1 MANYY
6 LSGNYNN
13 TIDVIL
19 SLTESTNTTAN
30 TSTFNYTLYIYKKNN
45 TSYSYSRGNH
55 YGVTI
60 GSYTTGDNTGGYSL
74 GGVPLGGT
82 YTLLTGTTSA
92 IAHNSDGSGT
102 VTISAW
108 VRQDQLSNYNF
119 SLSQTINLTTIPRA
133 SKPTASNAT
142 IGNTI
147 TINTNRASSSF
158 THTIQYKIGSLG
170 YTNIATG
177 VGASVNWTL
186 PASLANYISNATS
199 GTVTINCITYSG
211 STQIG
216 TATTTLTAT
225 IPGTSLGLTT
235 TGTITMGQNNNVT
248 VINYCSSY
256 LSVAITWSFGNG
268 SGTLSTS
275 WGTTTHNWPQSTYAS
290 KIPTSTSGKVTITQT
305 TKRGSAVVSSSSA
318 SFTLNLGSTS
328 TSASLSIS
336 DANGYLS
343 RFGSY
348 LSGKSKLS
356 WSVSASPSIGS
367 SISSYTVSVGS
378 IGTYYTASGSVDVP
392 ASLSSGS
399 RTVSVTTKDG
409 RGSTAT
415 ASQNYTVTKYSAPTV
430 TNTTVSRTDSSGN
443 PQPSS
448 GTYIRIKGTVSW
460 TAVGSNAVSAKYRI
474 RQQNGS
480 WSGYTN
486 LTLSSNNFDTTVGT
500 YSYEVGWEVQIVAAD
515 SVVTAGTTAS
525 YTVGS
530 AVFPI
535 DVYPS
540 QTSGIAFGKVSTDQ
554 GVVDS
559 AWPYKTSSQMAISDG
574 KVAALTTGTSRVYG
588 DGFVISNPATSN
600 DQGWIRVTGTG
611 ESDTVLEIATGDD
624 ANGSEQ
630 IVARQ
635 YNTSNAVARELKL
648 FDESGNTSVP
658 GKLYTKT
665 AFGYIGA
672 NSTYDVIK
680 FKEGD
685 QWGQGVVIGA
695 GGLTVIGGG
704 ESASA
709 IADTY
714 SSGGDEVLALTS
726 DQAVYV
732 KTGVQNG
739 AANAKTSTFYADGTL
754 EIPNALH
761 TGDVKYY
768 GHVVGG
774 SDGTANM
781 WVCLGTLTS
790 SGDSS
795 NVIITLYTGDGY
807 NGNERQNTT
816 IRIRIKDGYQSTH
829 STSSAFGASVTFE
842 DSPNMA
848 GNNIWATAVR
858 VRATAYNVCQVWVKL
873 PWGYYNGEY
882 TVEGRFHDWVH
893 SGARQSSDP
902 TSGVSQNVSY
912 YGSWGISTN
921 TSGYIRFA
929 QGAHKMQIAWKQVT
943 VTTKWTSAW
952 NSLWESSL
960 IDCGGWAA
968 NFNAR
973 PASAASAFGN
983 GNTRGAMF
991 ESNTGATAT
1000 HAGKYYLV
1008 NTGQIATDTSM
1019 VVTVIAVGSW

>member
-13 TIDVIL
+13 AIDVIL
-19 SLTESTNTTAN
+19 SLTESTDTTAN

-211 STQIG
+211 STLIG

-248 VINYCSSY
+248 VSNYCSSY

-290 KIPTSTSGKVTITQT
+290 KIPTSTSGKVTVTQT
-305 TKRGSAVVSSSSA
+305 TKRGSAVVSSSST

-409 RGSTAT
+409 RGGTAT

-430 TNTTVSRTDSSGN
+430 TSTTVSRTDSSGN

-460 TAVGSNAVSAKYRI
+460 TAVGSNAVSAKYKI
-474 RQQNGS
+474 RQQNGAWPS
-480 WSGYTN
+480 TFTN
-486 LTLSSNNFDTTVGT
+486 LSLSNNNFDVTVGT
-500 YSYEVGWEVQIVAAD
+500 YSYEVGWEVQIVTAD
-515 SVVTAGTTAS
+515 SVDTTGTTAS
-525 YTVGS
+525 FTVGS

-559 AWPYKTSSQMAISDG
+559 AWPYKTSSQMSLSAG

-588 DGFVISNPATSN
+588 NGFVMSNPATAN

-611 ESDTVLEIATGDD
+611 ESDTVMEIATGDD

-630 IVARQ
+630 IVFRR
-635 YNTSNAVARELKL
+635 YNASNAVQRQFNIFNAN
-648 FDESGNTSVP
+648 GN
-658 GKLYTKT
+658 
-665 AFGYIGA
+665 
-672 NSTYDVIK
+672 
-680 FKEGD
+680 
-685 QWGQGVVIGA
+685 
-695 GGLTVIGGG
+695 
-704 ESASA
+704 
-709 IADTY
+709 
-714 SSGGDEVLALTS
+714 SSGFIFDGFSFSGDGSYTVDANGNFTHKRTTTTDYWHLNANGGTANY
-726 DQAVYV
+726 AVYWE
-732 KTGVQNG
+732 TG
-739 AANAKTSTFYADGTL
+739 TTL
-754 EIPNALH
+754 MGQ
-761 TGDVKYY
+761 TKYV
-768 GHVVGG
+768 GHIMGG
-774 SDGTANM
+774 SDGTLNV
-781 WVCLGTLTS
+781 WTRLGTLTS
-790 SGDSS
+790 AGDSS

-807 NGNERQNTT
+807 NGNENQNTT
-816 IRIRIKDGYQSTH
+816 IRIRIKDAWQSAQST
-829 STSSAFGASVTFE
+829 TKAFGVSVTFE
-842 DSPNMA
+842 DSPNMS
-848 GNNIWATAVR
+848 GSNIWATAFQ
-858 VRATAYNVCQVWVKL
+858 VRATAYNVCDVWVRL
-873 PWGYYNGEY
+873 PWGYTNGEY
-882 TVEGRFHDWVH
+882 TVEGRYSNWVH
-893 SGARQSSDP
+893 SGTRQTATP
-902 TSGVSQNVSY
+902 TSGVFQSINYHCTFGV
-912 YGSWGISTN
+912 STN

-929 QGAHKMQIAWKQVT
+929 QGEHRMQICWKQVT
-943 VTTKWTSAW
+943 VSTAWTSAW

-960 IDCGGWAA
+960 IDVGAWAA
-968 NFNAR
+968 NFSAR

-991 ESNTGATAT
+991 ESNTGASTT
-1000 HAGKYYLV
+1000 SAGKYYLV
-1008 NTGQIATDTSM
+1008 NTGKITDSASM
-1019 VVTVIAVGSW
+1019 VVTVIAVGPWS

>member
-19 SLTESTNTTAN
+19 SLTESTDTTAN
-30 TSTFNYTLYIYKKNN
+30 TSTFSYTLYIYKKNN

-119 SLSQTINLTTIPRA
+119 SLSQTINLTSIPRA

-186 PASLANYISNATS
+186 PASLANYISNAAS
-199 GTVTINCITYSG
+199 GTVTINCITYNG

-225 IPGTSLGLTT
+225 IPGSSFSIGS
-235 TGTITMGQNNNVT
+235 TGTVTMGNNNNVT
-248 VINYCSSY
+248 VTNTCSAY
-256 LSVAITWSFGNG
+256 LTVSVTWSYGNG
-268 SGTLSTS
+268 SGTVTTN
-275 WGTTTHNWPQSTYAS
+275 WGTTTYNWPMSTFAS
-290 KIPTSTSGKVTITQT
+290 KIPSATSGTCTVTQT
-305 TKRGSAVVSSSSA
+305 TKRGTAQINQSSKT
-318 SFTLNLGSTS
+318 FTLALGSTNP
-328 TSASLSIS
+328 SASVSIS
-336 DANGYLS
+336 DANGYAS
-343 RFGSY
+343 RFGGY
-348 LSGKSKLS
+348 LTGKSKLS
-356 WSVSASPSIGS
+356 WSVSASASQGS
-367 SISSYTVSVGS
+367 SISSYSVSVGG
-378 IGTYYTASGSVDVP
+378 IGTYSTATGSVAVP
-392 ASLSSGS
+392 SSLSTAD
-399 RTVSVTTKDG
+399 RTVSVTVKDA
-409 RGSTAT
+409 RGKTAT
-415 ASQNYTVTKYSAPTV
+415 ASAAYKTVAYKAPAVSATVTRA
-430 TNTTVSRTDSSGN
+430 DSSGN

-448 GTYIRIKGTVSW
+448 GTYIRIRGGVTWS
-460 TAVGSNAVSAKYRI
+460 AVTNNSVSAKYRI

-480 WSGYTN
+480 WPSTFTN
-486 LTLSSNNFDTTVGT
+486 LTLTSNNFDVTVGT

-515 SVVTAGTTAS
+515 SVDTTGTTAS
-525 YTVGS
+525 FTVGS

-559 AWPYKTSSQMAISDG
+559 AWPYKTSSQMSISAG

-588 DGFVISNPATSN
+588 NGFVMSNPATSN

-630 IVARQ
+630 IVFRR
-635 YNTSNAVARELKL
+635 YNTSNAVQRQFNIFNAN
-648 FDESGNTSVP
+648 GN
-658 GKLYTKT
+658 
-665 AFGYIGA
+665 
-672 NSTYDVIK
+672 
-680 FKEGD
+680 
-685 QWGQGVVIGA
+685 
-695 GGLTVIGGG
+695 
-704 ESASA
+704 
-709 IADTY
+709 
-714 SSGGDEVLALTS
+714 SSGFIFDGFSFSGDGSYTVDA
-726 DQAVYV
+726 
-732 KTGVQNG
+732 NG
-739 AANAKTSTFYADGTL
+739 NFTHKRTTATDYWHLNAHDGTANFAVFW
-754 EIPNALH
+754 E
-761 TGDVKYY
+761 TGTTLMGQTKYF
-768 GHVVGG
+768 GHIITG
-774 SDGTANM
+774 SDGTTNV
-781 WVCLGTLTS
+781 WTRLGTLTS
-790 SGDSS
+790 AGDASS
-795 NVIITLYTGDGY
+795 AIITLYTGDGY
-807 NGNERQNTT
+807 NGQGRQNTT
-816 IRIRIKDGYQSTH
+816 MRIYIKDAWQS
-829 STSSAFGASVTFE
+829 SQSASNAFGVSVTYE
-842 DSPNMA
+842 DSPNMS
-848 GNNIWATAVR
+848 GNNIWSSAVS
-858 VRATAYNVCQVWVKL
+858 VRATAHNVCDVWVRL

-882 TVEGRFHDWVH
+882 TVEGRYSNWVH
-893 SGARQSSDP
+893 SGTRQTATP
-902 TSGVSQNVSY
+902 ASGVYQDIKY
-912 YGSWGISTN
+912 HLTYGISTN

-929 QGAHKMQIAWKQVT
+929 QGEHYMQIAWKQVT
-943 VTTKWTSAW
+943 VSTAWTSAW

-991 ESNTGATAT
+991 ESNTGASAT
-1000 HAGKYYLV
+1000 SAGKYYLV
-1008 NTGQIATDTSM
+1008 NTGKITDAASM
-1019 VVTVIAVGSW
+1019 VVTVIAVGPWG